1 MTDKKETQA
10 VTKREL
16 YNALG
21 RVLLVI
27 ISTIMMLVIVPRGLA
42 YWVAVGIL
50 WYAYG
55 SFVWEFFKS
64 KKE

>member
-1 MTDKKETQA
+1 MTDNKEPQA

-27 ISTIMMLVIVPRGLA
+27 ISTIMMLVIVPRGLV
-42 YWVAVGIL
+42 YWVSVGIL
-50 WYAYG
+50 LYAYI
-55 SFVWEFFKS
+55 SFFGEFFKS
-64 KKE
+64 KK